1 MEVRPLEGSTHVFSG
16 INVASDADIRER
28 LSSYGEPVKHLSYG
42 EPGQHIVTVTYCQ
55 LVSS

>member
-1 MEVRPLEGSTHVFSG
+1 MEGRPLGGSTHV
-16 INVASDADIRER
+16 DADIRER

-42 EPGQHIVTVTYCQ
+42 EPGQHMVTVTYCQ